1 MDERGNI
8 RVLSFFLGEE
18 NYCIKVEEARGVVV
32 PGSITKVPNTPEFII
47 GVMNLRGEIITLID
61 IRHFFNLTETQRIE
75 DMKIIVT
82 DVEGSP
88 VGILVDRIGKA
99 FEIGRDAIQPPLA
112 TLKGSL
118 AEYTKGQIQ
127 LDKRVLV
134 FLNLD
139 KILDNAEINR
149 LKKGE

>member
-1 MDERGNI
+1 MAKHGSI
-8 RVLSFFLGEE
+8 RVLSFSLGGE
-18 NYCIKVEEARGVVV
+18 NYCIKVEEAREVVN
-32 PGSITKVPNTPEFII
+32 PGSITRVPNTPEFII
-47 GVMNLRGEIITLID
+47 GVMNIHGEIITLID
-61 IRHFFNLTETQRIE
+61 IRHFFNLTEAQRVK

-88 VGILVDRIGKA
+88 AGILVDGIGKA
-99 FEIGRDAIQPPLA
+99 FDIDRDAIQPPLA

-127 LDKRVLV
+127 LDKRVLI